1 MTTRK
6 NRLLLY
12 AAATALSGGLMAAP
26 AAHAQSGALSAAKQ
40 SIGHT
45 TVQAASSNY
54 TYLEFKK
61 GSNSQNSRLYFVYV
75 QSSNPDHPR
84 IHTLGSWR
92 AGSGS
97 GSKNT
102 CASNAGWLPNGT
114 YTVKKFYAHHDGGP
128 HGVNGIAWYIGDHK
142 CHSGRWRTDLFIH
155 SEMLPSGKAG
165 SSEPYRWDGNSDY
178 KSNGCIK
185 LKPSDIRALRSLQ
198 ASYPNPHK
206 LYVH

>member
-6 NRLLLY
+6 SRILLF
-12 AAATALSGGLMAAP
+12 AAAAALSGGLTAAP
-26 AAHAQSGALSAAKQ
+26 PAQAQSPALPAAEQ
-40 SIGHT
+40 STGHT
-45 TVQAASSNY
+45 TAQSASGNY
-54 TYLEFKK
+54 TYLEFDK
-61 GSNSQNSRLYFVYV
+61 GSNPQNSRLYFVYV
-75 QSSNPDHPR
+75 QGSNPDHPH

-92 AGSGS
+92 AGSGN
-97 GSKNT
+97 GSKDT

-114 YTVKKFYAHHDGGP
+114 YSIKKYYPHHNGGA
-128 HGVNGIAWYIGDHK
+128 HGVNGIAWYLGDHK
-142 CHSGRWRTDLFIH
+142 CHSGRWRTDLFVH

-185 LKPSDIRALRSLQ
+185 LKPSDIRALRDLQ
-198 ASYPNPHK
+198 ASYPNPHT